1 MTVLL
6 LRLSAPLQ
14 SWGTTS
20 RFVRRNTDRAP
31 SRSGIIGL
39 LAAAQGYRRTD
50 PLEELLAL
58 RIGVRIDQPGSL
70 ERDFHTA
77 RTRDGSTSMPLSYRF
92 YLADAVFTVAIGG
105 DNTLLQGL
113 DAALRHPEFP
123 LFLGRRSCPPA
134 GQLNRG
140 LRDGDIIDV
149 LRDTPWL
156 ASPFV
161 QRSRH
166 DSHVVLDTVVDA
178 PADAARAELVRDD
191 PISFDPRNRQ
201 YGWRSVV
208 NGHITVPNPHYRPAA
223 VSDPLDPMLA
233 FEEKV

>member
-1 MTVLL
+1 VTVLL

-39 LAAAQGYRRTD
+39 LAAAQGRRRTD

-77 RTRDGSTSMPLSYRF
+77 RSRDGSTSMPLSYRF

-105 DNTLLQGL
+105 DSALLEGL
-113 DAALRHPEFP
+113 DSALRRPEFP

-134 GQLNRG
+134 GKLNHG
-140 LRDGDIIDV
+140 IHDGDITD
-149 LRDTPWL
+149 LLATTPWL

-161 QRSRH
+161 RRTRH
-166 DSHVVLDTVVDA
+166 TSHVLLDTVIDA
-178 PADAARAELVRDD
+178 PADAAGAELVRDD
-191 PISFDPRNRQ
+191 PISFDPRNRR
-201 YGWRSVV
+201 YGWRSVL
-208 NGHITVPNPHYRPAA
+208 NGHVTVPNPDYRPTA
-223 VSDPLDPMLA
+223 VPDPLDPMSA